1 MPIVSTHP
9 GLVNSELPTTSQLP
23 APRRRRKS
31 FLITSIVLSYLPL
44 PSPAI
49 SYACDFHDGTDWRS
63 RCPEA
68 PAAAFAIAPS
78 SFSFSSRVRSACGF
92 APRPASHLLP
102 RCVPGTLQLAT
113 RCYLAP
119 AAFFGVS
126 CLRCAR
132 AAEGEQ
138 MRGLHFQNSV
148 LRVLPSSPYER
159 QTYSTVAACV
169 LRLPDLAF
177 SRTRLLL
184 LLIVLRA
191 EHSARMKTSSSAMRG
206 CAGLVRAACIAVQVR
221 EDRSDRE
228 TRSG

>member
-1 MPIVSTHP
+1 M
-9 GLVNSELPTTSQLP
+9 GLIGDHAARKPQLP
-23 APRRRRKS
+23 HSPSR
-31 FLITSIVLSYLPL
+31 LP
-44 PSPAI
+44 P
-49 SYACDFHDGTDWRS
+49 
-63 RCPEA
+63 
-68 PAAAFAIAPS
+68 
-78 SFSFSSRVRSACGF
+78 FSFSSRVRSACSF

-138 MRGLHFQNSV
+138 MRGLRFQNSV